1 MRRVCVFELYVRFE
15 NGRRSHHIAIA
26 DLAVHNGNDRAC
38 VCMCLECLC
47 YEILLCVRFL
57 RLLGCFYFCCFA
69 YFFYISL
76 SFSPSLR
83 PPLAYFP
90 SNNSLG
96 WETVLEFFC
105 SYIRSFISLRIYMF
119 SLKGAWT
126 RRAREFSFVSIV
138 SIIFLAYTHTFVRFD
153 SNLFQIH

>member
-96 WETVLEFFC
+96 WETVLEFFLLLH
-105 SYIRSFISLRIYMF
+105 S
-119 SLKGAWT
+119 
-126 RRAREFSFVSIV
+126 
-138 SIIFLAYTHTFVRFD
+138 FVRFIANLHVF
-153 SNLFQIH
+153 SKKALERGELASFPSYRLFQSYFWPTHIHSFRF